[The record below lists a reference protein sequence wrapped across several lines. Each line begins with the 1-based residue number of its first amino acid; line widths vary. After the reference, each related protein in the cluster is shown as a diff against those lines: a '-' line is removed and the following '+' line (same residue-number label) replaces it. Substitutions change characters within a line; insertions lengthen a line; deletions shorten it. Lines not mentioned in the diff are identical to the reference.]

1 MEDITDADY
10 AHTKKVCKDLEKK
23 TLGEY
28 HDFYVQGDML
38 LLADVF
44 ENFRNM
50 CIKIYELDPAKFLSA
65 LGLRRP
71 KRKKIKAKIDLLTD
85 IDMLL
90 RVKKDVRGGICHSIY
105 RYPKANNK
113 YRKNYD
119 KHKELS

>member
-23 TLGEY
+23 TSGEN

-38 LLADVF
+38 FSADAF

-50 CIKIYELDPAKFLSA
+50 CIKMYELDPAKFLSA
-65 LGLRRP
+65 LGLRRL

-90 RVKKDVRGGICHSIY
+90 RVKKDVRGGICHSVY
-105 RYPKANNK
+105 RYEKANNK